1 MDGRRGQA
9 VLNRQFYN
17 CCPFPYENI
26 AFRFR
31 PQRKGDFFYRTF
43 QIPLVVLTLLMLLSF
58 AIPFKAG
65 ERIGFSTT
73 IMLSVMVLLLM
84 LNEHL
89 PVIDEQPDFVATFFG
104 VLYACAGTLV
114 VVVLQTAYQWHHEAA
129 KEDSDPDHTE
139 AAMASHG
146 VYMPSAAGHAWH
158 VSGLG
163 RARAAARVVPVPGIR
178 GGVYLPAAADGA
190 GQVAFL

>member
-58 AIPFKAG
+58 AIPFKVWWPPCC
-65 ERIGFSTT
+65 
-73 IMLSVMVLLLM
+73 LSDAPAVHA
-84 LNEHL
+84 E
-89 PVIDEQPDFVATFFG
+89 
-104 VLYACAGTLV
+104 LV
-114 VVVLQTAYQWHHEAA
+114 
-129 KEDSDPDHTE
+129 
-139 AAMASHG
+139 G
-146 VYMPSAAGHAWH
+146 
-158 VSGLG
+158 
-163 RARAAARVVPVPGIR
+163 
-178 GGVYLPAAADGA
+178 
-190 GQVAFL
+190 